1 MHIAGHLRPD
11 TWQGRNDVQLLI
23 DDAAPVWGTG

>member
-11 TWQGRNDVQLLI
+11 NWQGRNDVQLMI
-23 DDAAPVWGTG
+23 EDAGAGMGSG